1 MAPSRR
7 LLQFVVREAVAT
19 ARTSTSAAEPSI
31 KRLCS
36 VVSAP
41 IGDIA
46 IADRRQGMK
55 SVARIPMGTALKV
68 VAEDVE
74 DVKRVQSSI
83 NVFDRLGGLDRV
95 EDQQLE
101 FRESAIEDAQYR
113 DDFDERMDP
122 TQSTYLQPSD
132 YREEEEYVT
141 NMGSETGLAFD
152 SGSDNEEYDDFNV
165 IDHGATDVSQIGTSC
180 GNKGEDSLDV

>member
-1 MAPSRR
+1 M
-7 LLQFVVREAVAT
+7 
-19 ARTSTSAAEPSI
+19 
-31 KRLCS
+31 
-36 VVSAP
+36 
-41 IGDIA
+41 
-46 IADRRQGMK
+46 
-55 SVARIPMGTALKV
+55 
-68 VAEDVE
+68 
-74 DVKRVQSSI
+74 KRVQSSI